1 VTGRR
6 GDGEQERLRKGSNK
20 IREKEGF
27 MFSRFLDRIDLSEAF
42 LTRLKPEE
50 DLFAKISEIYK
61 EVGAE
66 QLVILS
72 AIGSLKDVEFR
83 DLKTGIG
90 LPVSLEKTNLMVEHG
105 PFELLSLE
113 GNVVPMAGEPVLHL
127 HTILGSSFGQV
138 IGGHLFKGTV
148 FTTTEL
154 WFAKVKGTK
163 VHKDKSP
170 LTGLTELNVE
180 EKH

>member
-1 VTGRR
+1 
-6 GDGEQERLRKGSNK
+6 
-20 IREKEGF
+20 
-27 MFSRFLDRIDLSEAF
+27 MFNRFLDRIDLSETF
-42 LTRLKPEE
+42 LTRLRPGE
-50 DLFAKISEIYK
+50 DLFGKITEIYK

-72 AIGSLKDVEFR
+72 AIGSLKEVEFR
-83 DLKTGIG
+83 DLKTGID
-90 LPVSLEKTNLMVEHG
+90 LPVILDKTNLMVEKG

-113 GNVVPMAGEPVLHL
+113 GNVVPMDGQPVLHL
-127 HTILGSSFGQV
+127 HVILGSSHGQV
-138 IGGHLFKGTV
+138 IGGHLFKGTI

-163 VHKDKSP
+163 AHKDKSP
-170 LTGLTELNVE
+170 LTGLTEMNIQ

>member
-1 VTGRR
+1 
-6 GDGEQERLRKGSNK
+6 
-20 IREKEGF
+20 
-27 MFSRFLDRIDLSEAF
+27 MFSRFLNRIDLSETF

-50 DLFAKISEIYK
+50 DLFARITEIYK

-83 DLKTGIG
+83 DLKTGID
-90 LPVSLEKTNLMVEHG
+90 LPVVLDKTNLMIEQG

-113 GNVVPMAGEPVLHL
+113 GNVVPMDGQPVLHL
-127 HTILGSSFGQV
+127 HVILGTSHGKV
-138 IGGHLFKGTV
+138 IGGHLFKGAI

-170 LTGLTELNVE
+170 LTGLTEMNVE

>member
-1 VTGRR
+1 
-6 GDGEQERLRKGSNK
+6 
-20 IREKEGF
+20 
-27 MFSRFLDRIDLSEAF
+27 MFSRFLNRIDLSETF

-50 DLFAKISEIYK
+50 DLFARITEIYK

-83 DLKTGIG
+83 DLKTGID
-90 LPVSLEKTNLMVEHG
+90 LPVVLDKTNLMVEKG

-113 GNVVPMAGEPVLHL
+113 GNVVPMDGQPVLHL
-127 HTILGSSFGQV
+127 HVILGSSYGQV
-138 IGGHLFKGTV
+138 IGGHLFKAAI

-170 LTGLTELNVE
+170 LTGLTEMNVE

>member
-1 VTGRR
+1 
-6 GDGEQERLRKGSNK
+6 
-20 IREKEGF
+20 
-27 MFSRFLDRIDLSEAF
+27 MFSRFLDRIDLSETF
-42 LTRLKPEE
+42 VTRLKPEE

-83 DLKTGIG
+83 DLKTGIA

-113 GNVVPMAGEPVLHL
+113 GNVVPMAGQPVLHL